1 MNSLLSTVQ
10 CSANDVF
17 EVVVTK
23 QPFIDI
29 DMVDILGHLYNMDGH
44 KIEAEDIICKYIV
57 IVSLKLMLIIKSFI

>member
-1 MNSLLSTVQ
+1 M
-10 CSANDVF
+10 
-17 EVVVTK
+17 TK

-29 DMVDILGHLYNMDGH
+29 DMLDILGHFYNMDGH